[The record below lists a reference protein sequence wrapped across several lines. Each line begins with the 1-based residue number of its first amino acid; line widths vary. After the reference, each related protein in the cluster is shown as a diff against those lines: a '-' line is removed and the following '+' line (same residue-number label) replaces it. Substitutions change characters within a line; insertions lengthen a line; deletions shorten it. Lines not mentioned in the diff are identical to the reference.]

1 MENVCKELDDV
12 KSELEKLKSE
22 CQIKTQ
28 LSESLKKAY
37 TEQSLKFEE
46 AKQKIE
52 KQTQDLNVKSE
63 EIVKARQIS
72 EKLESCLHEKE
83 LSLGHLNSV
92 NENLKADFR
101 QKLQNLEEEKRELV
115 LCLDEVTARNKE
127 LEQNVCASNQE
138 IVGIRKLLLVAE
150 KKCFE
155 SEQRALE
162 AKELRQRDDV
172 VLKLEVENR
181 NVQDQLK
188 WKKEQF
194 KHLEEAHKG
203 LQDQFQINKEEWEK
217 EKSGLIE
224 EISSLQINLDSQ
236 TRILESLQ
244 TRLEACNQALVH
256 EESRRKLL
264 EIQVSEFE
272 SRFDNVYAQCEE
284 EKSRIETLTVQ
295 RNEEIGNLRN
305 ILGLKE
311 TLAKEMEFKIIHL
324 KQENQELMESLKE
337 LREEQIRNAGAT
349 SLHKLRNKLRGLE
362 QVHRSCSTI
371 LKEKESEW
379 FSQIEKM
386 KGDISSYKSELN
398 CKEEQT
404 KKLHVDLESC
414 HSVIDILNEEISILL
429 TVFKSELSEAYSITF
444 NANAEMQV
452 CNIEKEDKFSLLTA
466 QLEMKSSNL
475 DDVYLELSLEH
486 KKVEALMKRLESLEL
501 TEKQKVLLEEE
512 LQQHKRMLQESC
524 VFQSHLKDQLLQME
538 IATNDEKRDVYEALE
553 KANLELAG
561 KICETSQLK
570 HQLQIWESN
579 TERLKA
585 CVEEKQET
593 CRQMENSLLA
603 QADTVQTLKHEKES
617 LICILK
623 EQERKIEDLQQHILS
638 LESRVVAKMK
648 DMEVILQEKKNLAQ
662 NVKEKDSCIENLHND
677 ITRSKKESRIRESE
691 VATLARLD
699 AEKAFVQEKET
710 LLKSMDEKE
719 HSIKTLQLLTVSL
732 EQDLTSAVVS
742 SFSDVVENQ
751 VKIDVLTEALKK
763 SKYLAEIETEE
774 KNKII
779 FDLEREVCSSHH
791 RLNHQEES
799 LLYMK
804 HEVEKLQVLL
814 ETNRLQTEKLMDE
827 QIRMEGI
834 VKQHEEEK
842 GLLLQDIMKLSTE
855 REETFN
861 NFEEIC
867 NKIGELSTDDAET
880 MQILGKMLQMSEEGT
895 GLAMDLV
902 VHNELYNSTSKNP
915 ETLFSV
921 TLNKLQ
927 ARTDERPPLKEVN
940 L

>member
-1 MENVCKELDDV
+1 MEDVRKELDDV

-22 CQIKTQ
+22 YQIKTQ

-37 TEQSLKFEE
+37 NEQSLKFEE

-52 KQTQDLNVKSE
+52 KLTRDLNVKSE
-63 EIVKARQIS
+63 EIVEARQIS

-83 LSLGHLNSV
+83 LSHGHLSSV

-101 QKLQNLEEEKRELV
+101 QKLQNLEEEKRVLV
-115 LCLDEVTARNKE
+115 LALDEVTARNKE

-138 IVGIRKLLLVAE
+138 IVGIRKLLLVTE

-172 VLKLEVENR
+172 VLQLEEENR

-203 LQDQFQINKEEWEK
+203 LQDQFQINKEEWEE
-217 EKSGLIE
+217 EKSALLE
-224 EISSLQINLDSQ
+224 EISSLQTNLDSQ
-236 TRILESLQ
+236 TRILEGLR

-284 EKSRIETLTVQ
+284 EKSKIEAFTVQ
-295 RNEEIGNLRN
+295 RNEEIGKLRN
-305 ILGLKE
+305 TLGLKE
-311 TLAKEMEFKIIHL
+311 TLAKEMEFKIVHL

-337 LREEQIRNAGAT
+337 LREEQIRNAGVTA
-349 SLHKLRNKLRGLE
+349 LNKLRNKLRGLE
-362 QVHRSCSTI
+362 QVHRSCSTN

-398 CKEEQT
+398 CKEEQM
-404 KKLHVDLESC
+404 KKLHLDLESC
-414 HSVIDILNEEISILL
+414 YSVVDILNEEISILL

-452 CNIEKEDKFSLLTA
+452 CNKEKEDKLSLLTA
-466 QLEMKSSNL
+466 ELEMKSSNV
-475 DDVYLELSLEH
+475 DNVYLELSQEH
-486 KKVEALMKRLESLEL
+486 KKVEALMKRLEPLEL
-501 TEKQKVLLEEE
+501 MEKQKVLLEEE

-524 VFQSHLKDQLLQME
+524 EYQSHLKDQLLQME
-538 IATNDEKRDVYEALE
+538 IATNDEKGDVSEALE

-561 KICETSQLK
+561 KIHETTQLK
-570 HQLQIWESN
+570 HQLQHWESN
-579 TERLKA
+579 AERLTA

-593 CRQMENSLLA
+593 CRQMENLLLA
-603 QADTVQTLKHEKES
+603 LKHEKES

-623 EQERKIEDLQQHILS
+623 EQERKIEDLKQHILS

-648 DMEVILQEKKNLAQ
+648 DMEVILREKKNLAQ
-662 NVKEKDSCIENLHND
+662 IVNEKDSCVENLQNN
-677 ITRSKKESRIRESE
+677 ITRLNQECRRRESE
-691 VATLARLD
+691 AATLARLE

-719 HSIKTLQLLTVSL
+719 HSVKTLHLLIVSL
-732 EQDLTSAVVS
+732 EQDLTSAVIS
-742 SFSDVVENQ
+742 SFSAVVENQ

-763 SKYLAEIETEE
+763 SKHLADIETEE

-779 FDLEREVCSSHH
+779 FDLEREICSSRH

-804 HEVEKLQVLL
+804 QEVEKLQDLL
-814 ETNRLQTEKLMDE
+814 ETNRLETEKLMDE
-827 QIRMEGI
+827 QGRMEGI
-834 VKQHEEEK
+834 VKQHMYEK
-842 GLLLQDIMKLSTE
+842 GLLVQDIMKLSTE

-867 NKIGELSTDDAET
+867 NKIGELSTDDAEM
-880 MQILGKMLQMSEEGT
+880 MQILGKMLQMSEEAT
-895 GLAMDLV
+895 GPAMDLV
-902 VHNELYNSTSKNP
+902 VHNKLYNSTSKNP
-915 ETLFSV
+915 ETLFSA
-921 TLNKLQ
+921 TANKLQ
-927 ARTDERPPLKEVN
+927 ASNDERPPLKEVN